1 MYMSNTICVNQT
13 EGSITINLIVKN
25 PDLFSLVVAE
35 PPESQLQI
43 VEDVIAVG
51 STAMQRVRTT
61 VDVDFVEKRLGALSN
76 TFEKSL
82 TQLERRS
89 IEAVTQRFS
98 PTESGSYIRHLEDL
112 ITAARKDMQS
122 WQKNLE
128 TQANSLLDPDK
139 KTSAAGRLDELVRQA
154 TSSFEQMFNPGNTT
168 SYAYKLNQQLSQ
180 VFGTNGHAGV
190 LQAALQDSLKPIFAE
205 LNDLKQKIGERKAA
219 ELVIESST
227 LKGKPF
233 EERVHE
239 ELARIA
245 APYADDV
252 QNVASGSNGSRAGDF
267 LVALSGF
274 SKSVVVEAR
283 NRKQPSLPSIKG
295 DLDREMQERAADFA
309 IYVASGP
316 EMLPQHVGEF
326 NIYGNKVV
334 GTIDTLHI
342 AYRLVRVLAATTT
355 PDGSVDVGSIRSVL
369 TKVRDAARSL
379 RTIKA
384 KATQVENLGE
394 TIGEHA
400 NQTEGIILG
409 LIDTAEKLLEPSK
422 PAQCIGVA
430 EKVAHVS

>member
-1 MYMSNTICVNQT
+1 M
-13 EGSITINLIVKN
+13 
-25 PDLFSLVVAE
+25 
-35 PPESQLQI
+35 
-43 VEDVIAVG
+43 
-51 STAMQRVRTT
+51 
-61 VDVDFVEKRLGALSN
+61 
-76 TFEKSL
+76 
-82 TQLERRS
+82 
-89 IEAVTQRFS
+89 
-98 PTESGSYIRHLEDL
+98 
-112 ITAARKDMQS
+112 
-122 WQKNLE
+122 
-128 TQANSLLDPDK
+128 
-139 KTSAAGRLDELVRQA
+139 
-154 TSSFEQMFNPGNTT
+154 
-168 SYAYKLNQQLSQ
+168 
-180 VFGTNGHAGV
+180 
-190 LQAALQDSLKPIFAE
+190 
-205 LNDLKQKIGERKAA
+205 
-219 ELVIESST
+219 
-227 LKGKPF
+227 
-233 EERVHE
+233 
-239 ELARIA
+239 ARIA

-267 LVALSGF
+267 LVAFSGF

-283 NRKQPSLPSIKG
+283 NRKQPSLPSIKS

-334 GTIDTLHI
+334 ATIATLHI

-384 KATQVENLGE
+384 KATQVENLGQ

-400 NQTEGIILG
+400 NETEGIILG

-422 PAQCIGVA
+422 PAQCIGVD